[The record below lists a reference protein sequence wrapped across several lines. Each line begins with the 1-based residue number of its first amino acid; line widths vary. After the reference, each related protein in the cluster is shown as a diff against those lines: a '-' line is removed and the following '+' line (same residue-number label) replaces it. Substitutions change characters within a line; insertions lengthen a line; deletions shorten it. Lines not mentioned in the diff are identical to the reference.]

1 MNADPA
7 VMEFYPSILSDR
19 ESLALIEKFEASFAS
34 EGFGIWA
41 LELKGA
47 NSFIGY
53 VGLSRPS
60 FEAHFTPCVEIGW
73 RVAREFW
80 GSGLAVEGAKEAMR
94 DGFQRLQLEE
104 IVSFTAAIN
113 DRSIRV
119 MEKIGMARN
128 PKDDFLHPLLEDG
141 DRLKPHVLF
150 RLARSNWYGKG
161 PASVV

>member
-19 ESLALIEKFEASFAS
+19 ESLALIEKFEATFAS

-80 GSGLAVEGAKEAMR
+80 GSGLAVEGAKEANLIV
-94 DGFQRLQLEE
+94 LQEL
-104 IVSFTAAIN
+104 
-113 DRSIRV
+113 
-119 MEKIGMARN
+119 
-128 PKDDFLHPLLEDG
+128 P
-141 DRLKPHVLF
+141 
-150 RLARSNWYGKG
+150 
-161 PASVV
+161 